1 MTEPRDG
8 ALDDLPAPPI
18 DPSFASRVQR
28 RARAAQQDRGLLP
41 RELPVPVLLIA
52 AGVAYTA
59 ASFELMLRIF
69 T

>member
-1 MTEPRDG
+1 MTERDREL
-8 ALDDLPAPPI
+8 ADLPAPPI
-18 DPSFASRVQR
+18 DPAFAARVQR

-52 AGVAYTA
+52 AGIFYTA